1 MRTRLRTPVG
11 HDSRDRSALK
21 SARKNDRGFSLL
33 ELCVVVAILMILGA
47 ISMISAVS
55 VVQGIRLQESATNY
69 ANLLQQARMRAVRDN
84 RIYTV
89 QTTTTPPNAFFDLG
103 LGGTNPT
110 IVFAKGVTPMTFGS
124 GPGLTNLENQ
134 FLPVGQEWTVNT
146 TSPQPTFGP
155 RGLPCK
161 LNAGNCP
168 SMVPASYVTFLQNSE
183 STKWKAITVNPAAR
197 IRIWSYDGTTWS
209 PMN

>member
-1 MRTRLRTPVG
+1 
-11 HDSRDRSALK
+11 
-21 SARKNDRGFSLL
+21 
-33 ELCVVVAILMILGA
+33 
-47 ISMISAVS
+47 
-55 VVQGIRLQESATNY
+55 
-69 ANLLQQARMRAVRDN
+69 MRAVRDN

-89 QTTTTPPNAFFDLG
+89 QTTTTTPPNAFFDLG

-110 IVFAKGVTPMTFGS
+110 IVFAKGVTPMPFDS

-146 TSPQPTFGP
+146 TSPQPTFGS

-161 LNAGNCP
+161 LTAGSCP
-168 SMVPASYVTFLQNSE
+168 SMVPASYIMFLQNSE
-183 STKWKAITVNPAAR
+183 STKWKAVTVNPAAR